1 MTPHAFVADG
11 SAESPVGAAI
21 NAKYLSPE
29 EPLVRRLA
37 DLARLDPAQR
47 AAVHERALRLVEA
60 VRSARPRGG
69 GLDAL
74 LREYHLAS
82 REGVIL
88 MCLAE
93 ALLRIPDAETADR
106 LIADKVGA
114 GDWEEH
120 LGGGSLLVNASTWG
134 LMLTGRLVE
143 IDRAEVGPVRA
154 WFGRLASRIGEPVAR
169 SALRQAMRVLGH
181 QFVMGRTIEEALERA
196 AGARERTYRY
206 SFDMLGE
213 AAITRADAD
222 RYLQR
227 YREAIAAL
235 GAHSLQGA
243 HSALGASAVPGAPSV
258 PGASAAPGV
267 PSAPGAPSAPVA
279 RSAFGGDVRARPGVS
294 VKLSALHPR
303 YERAQRERVLSELT
317 PALLD
322 LVRLAREAGI
332 GLTIDAEEA
341 DRLELSLELLEAVL
355 RSEWTAGY
363 EGFGLAVQAYQK
375 RAYAVLEWLAARARA
390 LRRRVTVRLVKGAY
404 WDSEI
409 KRAQER
415 GLAGYA
421 VFTRKPNTD
430 VSYLA
435 CARLLA
441 GSTDVIFPQF
451 ATHNA
456 QTVAYVIEVMGGAA
470 GAFEFQ
476 RLHGMGEEL
485 YEQVIGEGS
494 IVAGS
499 RAVSSP
505 ATRSAAADSAAPGTA
520 AGAAPGHG
528 GYACRVYA
536 PVGPHED
543 LLPYLVRRL
552 LENGANTSF
561 VNRLVDA
568 RLPAAEV
575 ACDPVQEVDRLRA
588 AAHPRIV
595 EPERLF
601 APERRNARGIN
612 LNDGAELDRLKR
624 ACEAAARQSWRA
636 APIVGGTR
644 GEGAPVT
651 LYNPALEASAVG
663 TVIEASPAEV
673 SRAFAIATAAQGAW
687 DARPAEQRAA
697 LLERAADLFEERRAE
712 LIARCVLEAGKT
724 VPDSVAEVREAVDF
738 LRYYALQARTQFGEE
753 LQLAGPTGERNT
765 LRLRGRGVFACVSPW
780 NFPLSIFTGQVSAA
794 LAAGNAVLA
803 KPAEQTPLTAAL
815 AVEIL
820 HAAGVPADVLH
831 FLPGDGPTVGAA
843 LTRDSRVAGVAF
855 TGSGETARLIE
866 RSLAGRPGPIAAL
879 IAETGG
885 INAMIVDSSAL
896 PEQAVLDAVASGF
909 DSAGQRCSALRA
921 LLLQEQIAPR
931 ALELLAGC
939 MDELRVGDPAR
950 LATDLGPVIDHEA
963 LAMLEAHA
971 AQLTARA
978 RWHHRAPLDSGL
990 ARAGRFFA
998 PLAAEI
1004 ESLDALE
1011 REVFGP
1017 IVHVVRY
1024 RARDLDG
1031 LIDALNAKGYGL
1043 TLGIHTRI
1051 DGVAQRIAARARVG
1065 NVYVNRNMIGAVVGV
1080 QPFGGCGL
1088 SGTGPKAGG
1097 PHYLARFAT
1106 EQTVTVNTAALGGNA
1121 SLLSL

>member
-1 MTPHAFVADG
+1 MPHTGARRPAFVAEG
-11 SAESPVGAAI
+11 PLELPIGAAI
-21 NAKYLSPE
+21 DADYLSAE
-29 EPLVRRLA
+29 EPIVRRLA
-37 DLARLDPAQR
+37 DLARLDPPQR

-60 VRSARPRGG
+60 ARAARPSGG

-120 LGGGSLLVNASTWG
+120 LGGESLLVNASTWG

-143 IDRAEVGPVRA
+143 IDRSEVGPARA
-154 WFGRLASRIGEPVAR
+154 WFARLASRLGEPVAR

-181 QFVMGRTIEEALERA
+181 QFVMGRTIEDALARA
-196 AGARERTYRY
+196 AGSRESAYRH

-227 YREAIAAL
+227 YRDAIAAI
-235 GAHSLQGA
+235 GAH
-243 HSALGASAVPGAPSV
+243 
-258 PGASAAPGV
+258 AAG
-267 PSAPGAPSAPVA
+267 VA
-279 RSAFGGDVRARPGVS
+279 RAATRGSHAQDVGDRQRGADASARPGIS

-303 YERAQRERVLSELT
+303 YEPAQRERVLAELT
-317 PALLD
+317 PNLLD
-322 LVRLAREAGI
+322 LVSRARDAGI
-332 GLTIDAEEA
+332 GLTVDAEEA
-341 DRLELSLELLEAVL
+341 DRLELSLELIDAAL
-355 RSEWTAGY
+355 RSECTAGY
-363 EGFGLAVQAYQK
+363 DGFGLAVQAYQK
-375 RAYAVLEWLAARARA
+375 RSYAVLEWLASRARA

-404 WDSEI
+404 WDSEV

-415 GLAGYA
+415 GLSGYP

-441 GSTDVIFPQF
+441 RSADVLFPQF

-456 QTVAYVIEVMGGAA
+456 QTVAYVIELMGGDA

-485 YEQVIGEGS
+485 YEQVIG
-494 IVAGS
+494 AG
-499 RAVSSP
+499 
-505 ATRSAAADSAAPGTA
+505 GF
-520 AGAAPGHG
+520 
-528 GYACRVYA
+528 ACRVYA
-536 PVGPHED
+536 PVGPHQD

-575 ACDPVQEVDRLRA
+575 VSDPVQEVDQVRP
-588 AAHPRIV
+588 AAHPRIPD
-595 EPERLF
+595 PEKLF
-601 APERRNARGIN
+601 APQRRNSRGIN
-612 LNDGAELDRLKR
+612 LAAGAELERLRR
-624 ACEAAARQSWRA
+624 ACEAAAREPWRA
-636 APIVGGTR
+636 APIVGGRR
-644 GEGAPVT
+644 GDGVPVT
-651 LYNPALEASAVG
+651 LYNPAHQVSAVG
-663 TVIEASPAEV
+663 TAIEASPADV
-673 SRAFAIATAAQGAW
+673 SGAFAAAAAAQGAW
-687 DARPAEQRAA
+687 DDRPAAERAA

-712 LIARCVLEAGKT
+712 LIARCALEAGKT
-724 VPDSVAEVREAVDF
+724 LPDSISEVREAVDF
-738 LRYYALQARTQFGEE
+738 LRYYAGQARVQFGDATV
-753 LQLAGPTGERNT
+753 LPGPTGERNT
-765 LRLRGRGVFACVSPW
+765 LRLRGRGIFVCVSPW

-866 RSLAGRPGPIAAL
+866 RSLAERPGPIAAL

-896 PEQAVLDAVASGF
+896 PEQVVLDAVASGF
-909 DSAGQRCSALRA
+909 NSAGQRCSALRV
-921 LLLQEQIAPR
+921 LLLQEEIAPR
-931 ALELLAGC
+931 VLDLLAGC
-939 MDELRVGDPAR
+939 MDELTVGDPAL
-950 LATDLGPVIDHEA
+950 LATDLGPVIDRDA
-963 LAMLEAHA
+963 LAALEAHA
-971 AQLTARA
+971 AQLLAHA
-978 RWHHRAPLDSGL
+978 RWHHRAPLDAAR
-990 ARAGRFFA
+990 ARAGLFFA

-1004 ESLDALE
+1004 ESLDVLQ

-1024 RARDLDG
+1024 RARDLDR
-1031 LIDALNAKGYGL
+1031 LVDAINSKGYGL
-1043 TLGIHTRI
+1043 TLAIHTRI
-1051 DGVAQRIAARARVG
+1051 DGVAERIAARARVG
-1065 NVYVNRNMIGAVVGV
+1065 NVYVNRNMIGAAVGV

-1097 PHYLARFAT
+1097 PHYLPRFAS
-1106 EQTVTVNTAALGGNA
+1106 EQTVTINTAALGGNA
-1121 SLLSL
+1121 SLLTL